1 MQHFYICSFT
11 LKYTSKSCIISFIPL
26 SCRYFRVHVPFKI
39 MEIVCTDCR
48 VPSLAMHAQ
57 RVDFMQTM
65 AVEDY
70 TKLAFNKMTQW
81 FPQFSEGIELSK
93 FMKMI
98 KDCYIFPDFRKP
110 ARIGQLEMLF
120 AEEMKTEDAIIEK

>member
-1 MQHFYICSFT
+1 MGEKDTGKKIVEDGLIWQDVWIWKMIPNGEDDRPRWRQRYDNGEV
-11 LKYTSKSCIISFIPL
+11 KYEYTYQNSDEGVRC
-26 SCRYFRVHVPFKI
+26 FRVHVPFKI

-70 TKLAFNKMTQW
+70 TTLAFNKMTQW
-81 FPQFSEGIELSK
+81 FPQFSEGI
-93 FMKMI
+93 
-98 KDCYIFPDFRKP
+98 
-110 ARIGQLEMLF
+110 
-120 AEEMKTEDAIIEK
+120 